1 MLIFASIAATVSIF
15 FLKKW
20 ANPDLFFIYFRL
32 FKHTLQFLQQINV
45 KKCPS
50 SIRFRDSNSQP
61 MEHESPPITTR
72 PGLPPK
78 NSILL
83 LWLTISLSYP
93 VALTWTHTSLTPG
106 REHST
111 TLREG
116 SLYLQL
122 VSSLTRLKLAKKEN
136 NMLLFVWSES
146 KIVKLETSCTV
157 ILPSIMLSVL

>member
-1 MLIFASIAATVSIF
+1 MGPPWPLFHLFSSFQTHITIFSTN
-15 FLKKW
+15 KCE
-20 ANPDLFFIYFRL
+20 
-32 FKHTLQFLQQINV
+32 
-45 KKCPS
+45 KCPS
-50 SIRFRDSNSQP
+50 SMWCQDSNSQP
-61 MEHESPPITTR
+61 MEHESPPIITR